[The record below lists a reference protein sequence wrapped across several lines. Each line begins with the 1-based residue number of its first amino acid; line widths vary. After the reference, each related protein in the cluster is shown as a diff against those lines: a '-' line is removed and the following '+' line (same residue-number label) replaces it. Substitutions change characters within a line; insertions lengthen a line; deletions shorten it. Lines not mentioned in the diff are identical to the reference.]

1 MPQHKKE
8 NLSAEE
14 QKVLDN
20 WNKLSQKEKD
30 NLFLDIVQRVIRIE
44 KKIRS
49 YTELRYTP
57 AAKKELREYIAWSVR
72 QREKSRG

>member
-1 MPQHKKE
+1 MPQLKKE
-8 NLSAEE
+8 KLSAEE
-14 QKVLDN
+14 QKVLDT

-57 AAKKELREYIAWSVR
+57 AAKKELREYIVWSVK
-72 QREKSRG
+72 QREKGRG

>member
-1 MPQHKKE
+1 MPQLKKE

-14 QKVLDN
+14 QKILDT

-30 NLFLDIVQRVIRIE
+30 NLFLDIVQRVIRLE

-49 YTELRYTP
+49 YAELRYTP

-72 QREKSRG
+72 QKEKNRG

>member
-1 MPQHKKE
+1 MPQLKKE

-14 QKVLDN
+14 QKILDT

-30 NLFLDIVQRVIRIE
+30 NLFLDIVQRVIRLE

-57 AAKKELREYIAWSVR
+57 AAKKELREYIVWSVR
-72 QREKSRG
+72 QREKNRG

>member
-1 MPQHKKE
+1 MPQLKKE

-14 QKVLDN
+14 QKILDT

-30 NLFLDIVQRVIRIE
+30 NLFLDIVQRVIRLE

-57 AAKKELREYIAWSVR
+57 AAKKELREYIVWSVK
-72 QREKSRG
+72 QREKNRG

>member
-1 MPQHKKE
+1 MPQLKKE

-14 QKVLDN
+14 QKILDT

-49 YTELRYTP
+49 YAELRYTP
-57 AAKKELREYIAWSVR
+57 AAKKELREYIVWSVK
-72 QREKSRG
+72 QREKGRG

>member
-1 MPQHKKE
+1 MPQLKKE

-14 QKVLDN
+14 QKILDT

-57 AAKKELREYIAWSVR
+57 AAKKELREYIVWSVK
-72 QREKSRG
+72 QREKGRG

>member
-1 MPQHKKE
+1 MPQLKKE

-14 QKVLDN
+14 EKILKV
-20 WNKLSQKEKD
+20 WTKLSQKEKD